1 MAEEKLEEDLDLGE
15 EQQGGSKK
23 KLIIIIAAAVL
34 VLLLGG
40 GAAWFFM
47 SGDEE
52 AATESTETEQA
63 DGEKKD
69 SDGDKGST
77 KESGPALYHT
87 MDPVFVANLPPD
99 GGAKMLQIGV
109 DVMMRKPELLDF
121 IKLNDPM
128 IRHQLLNL
136 FSTQDAKALRKRN
149 GKEKLQA
156 EALETIQK
164 IIKEQGG
171 PGKLEAVYFTS
182 FVMQ

>member
-1 MAEEKLEEDLDLGE
+1 MAEEKLDEDLDLGD

-52 AATESTETEQA
+52 AATETEQSE
-63 DGEKKD
+63 GEKKESGD
-69 SDGDKGST
+69 S
-77 KESGPALYHT
+77 KESAEEAGPALYHSL
-87 MDPVFVANLPPD
+87 DPVFVANLPP
-99 GGAKMLQIGV
+99 GSGAKMLQIGV

-136 FSTQDAKALRKRN
+136 FSTQSAKELRKRS

-156 EALETIQK
+156 AALETIQN
-164 IIKEQGG
+164 IIKEQDG
-171 PGKLEAVYFTS
+171 PGKVEALYFTS

>member
-1 MAEEKLEEDLDLGE
+1 MAEEKLDEDLDLGE

-52 AATESTETEQA
+52 VATESAETEQA
-63 DGEKKD
+63 DGD
-69 SDGDKGST
+69 
-77 KESGPALYHT
+77 KESAEETGPALYHT
-87 MDPVFVANLPPD
+87 MDPVFVANLPPG

-128 IRHQLLNL
+128 IRHKLLKI
-136 FSTQDAKALRKRN
+136 FSTQDATALRKRN

-156 EALETIQK
+156 ETLETIQK
-164 IIKEQGG
+164 IIKEQSG

>member
-1 MAEEKLEEDLDLGE
+1 MAEEKLDEDLDLGE

-63 DGEKKD
+63 DG
-69 SDGDKGST
+69 DKVSAEET
-77 KESGPALYHT
+77 GPALYYT
-87 MDPVFVANLPPD
+87 MDPVFVANLPPG